1 MRIFEVVDGVL
12 ILLAL
17 LVLLVFGMAS
27 RRRWLQRGGGTFDC
41 SLREPRR
48 GTRSVGYGKGW
59 VLGVARYD
67 GDQLHWF
74 RVFSV
79 SPRPRH
85 SLPRRAVA
93 VRGRR
98 VPRGP
103 ESFALLSG
111 AVVVELDVA
120 GRPLELGMGP
130 DELTGLLAWLESAP
144 PGQGFSVA

>member
-1 MRIFEVVDGVL
+1 MVDGL
-12 ILLAL
+12 LLLLAL
-17 LVLLVFGMAS
+17 LVLLVLGMAS

-48 GTRSVGYGKGW
+48 GSRSVGYGKGW
-59 VLGVARYD
+59 VLGVARYE

-74 RVFSV
+74 RVFSF

-85 SLPRRAVA
+85 SLSRRAVA

-120 GRPLELGMGP
+120 GRLLELGMGS
-130 DELTGLLAWLESAP
+130 DELTGMLAWLESAP